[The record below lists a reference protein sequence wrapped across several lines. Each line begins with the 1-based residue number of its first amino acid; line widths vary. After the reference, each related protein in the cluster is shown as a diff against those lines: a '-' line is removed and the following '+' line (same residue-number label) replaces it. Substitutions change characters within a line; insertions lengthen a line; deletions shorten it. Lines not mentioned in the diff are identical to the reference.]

1 MKQGCE
7 IKKLG
12 EVATYVNGYAFKP
25 DHWADDGVPIIR
37 IQNLNNQDAVY
48 NYCNMDIPK
57 KFVVE
62 YGDILI
68 SWSASLGVY
77 EWLGERS
84 YLNQHIFKVV
94 FDKCNINKYFF
105 KYAVSSKI
113 NEMLKNAHGATMKHI
128 VKKDF
133 DNTEIIYPSIAEQE
147 RIVGELD
154 CLSGIIAAKRA
165 QLRELDTLAQSIFYT
180 MFGDP
185 ITNDKGWQTNALG
198 NVCVVNPPKKDTLA
212 DVQSDDFVSFI
223 PMEDLSVKAGYVKS
237 KQQRLCKDVQSSYT
251 CFADNDILMAK
262 VTPCF
267 ENGKVGITQ
276 NLVNGIGFGSSEFIV
291 IRPVNVIKEYVYFV
305 IQTPIFIDE
314 AVKRLTGTSGL
325 RRVPRTYVEECIISI
340 PPIDLQKQ
348 FAEKIENIE
357 RQKELITKS
366 IKETEDLFN
375 SRMDYYFN

>member
-25 DHWADDGVPIIR
+25 DHWTDDGVPIIR

-185 ITNDKGWQTNALG
+185 ITNDKGWQTKALG

>member
-1 MKQGCE
+1 MKQGWE

-105 KYAVSSKI
+105 KYAVSGKI

-154 CLSGIIAAKRA
+154 CLSGIIANKRA

-185 ITNDKGWQTNALG
+185 ITNDKGWQTKALG
-198 NVCVVNPPKKDTLA
+198 DVARIINGYAFDSKLFSTDKNDMPLIRIRDIKKGYTETFYKGKYPNTYIIKNGDYIIGMDGEFNIVEWRGGTALLNQRVCKIEFI
-212 DVQSDDFVSFI
+212 DDEVIGRYALRFLSIELKRIEDATSFVTVKHLSSKSLISIFI
-223 PMEDLSVKAGYVKS
+223 P
-237 KQQRLCKDVQSSYT
+237 
-251 CFADNDILMAK
+251 
-262 VTPCF
+262 
-267 ENGKVGITQ
+267 
-276 NLVNGIGFGSSEFIV
+276 
-291 IRPVNVIKEYVYFV
+291 
-305 IQTPIFIDE
+305 
-314 AVKRLTGTSGL
+314 
-325 RRVPRTYVEECIISI
+325 I

-375 SRMDYYFN
+375 SRMSYYFE

>member
-154 CLSGIIAAKRA
+154 CLSVIIAAKRA

-185 ITNDKGWQTNALG
+185 ITNDKGW
-198 NVCVVNPPKKDTLA
+198 
-212 DVQSDDFVSFI
+212 
-223 PMEDLSVKAGYVKS
+223 SVK
-237 KQQRLCKDVQSSYT
+237 QLKDVSTLINGRAYKQEELLSEGKYKVIRVGNFFTNGDYYYSDLELDDDKY
-251 CFADNDILMAK
+251 CDIGDLLFAWSASFGAFIWNG
-262 VTPCF
+262 
-267 ENGKVGITQ
+267 GKVIYHYHIWKVLFDERKLNIQYYRYILNVMT
-276 NLVNGIGFGSSEFIV
+276 NDFMKDVHGIGMFH
-291 IRPVNVIKEYVYFV
+291 
-305 IQTPIFIDE
+305 
-314 AVKRLTGTSGL
+314 LTKAGMEQYKL
-325 RRVPRTYVEECIISI
+325 PI
-340 PPIDLQKQ
+340 PPLSLQNE

-375 SRMDYYFN
+375 SRMSYYFD